1 LESEAL
7 AHYVAYLEGARDGA
21 RFPYKSWPGPDI
33 DQPVL
38 VRYDLEKVRLA
49 VSPQQLA
56 LRPPTLWRYREL
68 LPLPTEVEP
77 VSLGEGWTPLI
88 ECPRLATEF
97 GLQRLLVKDESQLP
111 SGSFKSRGMS
121 VAVSM
126 AKWLGARR
134 VAIPSAGNAGGAL
147 ALYAARAG
155 LEAYIFMPVDTP
167 RINILEA
174 SLAGGKVYLVP
185 GLISDCARLVRLGVL
200 RFGWLNMSTL
210 REPYRVEGKK
220 TMGLELVEQL
230 GWQLPDVIL
239 YPTGGGTGLIGM
251 WKALEELR
259 QLGWLKGEKLPRFYA
274 CQSDGCAPI
283 VRAFEKGQLRAEPIP
298 NPQTEASGLR
308 VPEAFGDFLI
318 LDAVRK
324 SGGAAIAGRETNI
337 RFWMQQVARLEGL
350 AICPEAAVCFDALQT
365 LIENQQ
371 VRADETVVIF
381 NTAAAQKYPQLFET
395 TCPVIRSIEEFEVA
409 IGTASDV

>member
-1 LESEAL
+1 L

-283 VRAFEKGQLRAEPIP
+283 VRAFERGQLRAEPIP

-324 SGGAAIAGRETNI
+324 SGGAAIAGR
-337 RFWMQQVARLEGL
+337 GL
-350 AICPEAAVCFDALQT
+350 TFGSGCS
-365 LIENQQ
+365 
-371 VRADETVVIF
+371 
-381 NTAAAQKYPQLFET
+381 K
-395 TCPVIRSIEEFEVA
+395 
-409 IGTASDV
+409 

>member
-1 LESEAL
+1 L

-88 ECPRLATEF
+88 ECPRLAAEF

-185 GLISDCARLVRLGVL
+185 GLISDCARLVRLGIS

-324 SGGAAIAGRETNI
+324 SGGATIAGRETNI

>member
-1 LESEAL
+1 
-7 AHYVAYLEGARDGA
+7 
-21 RFPYKSWPGPDI
+21 
-33 DQPVL
+33 
-38 VRYDLEKVRLA
+38 
-49 VSPQQLA
+49 
-56 LRPPTLWRYREL
+56 
-68 LPLPTEVEP
+68 
-77 VSLGEGWTPLI
+77 
-88 ECPRLATEF
+88 
-97 GLQRLLVKDESQLP
+97 
-111 SGSFKSRGMS
+111 
-121 VAVSM
+121 
-126 AKWLGARR
+126 
-134 VAIPSAGNAGGAL
+134 
-147 ALYAARAG
+147 
-155 LEAYIFMPVDTP
+155 MPVDTP

-220 TMGLELVEQL
+220 TMALELVEQL

-239 YPTGGGTGLIGM
+239 YPTGGATGLIGM

-283 VRAFEKGQLRAEPIP
+283 VRAFEKGQFRAEPIP

-365 LIENQQ
+365 LIENQK
-371 VRADETVVIF
+371 VRSDETVVIF
-381 NTAAAQKYPQLFET
+381 NTGAAQKYPQLFET
-395 TCPVIRSIEEFEVA
+395 TCPVIRSIEEVEVA

>member
-283 VRAFEKGQLRAEPIP
+283 VRAFEKGQFRAEPIP

-324 SGGAAIAGRETNI
+324 SGGAAIAGR
-337 RFWMQQVARLEGL
+337 GL
-350 AICPEAAVCFDALQT
+350 TFGSGCS
-365 LIENQQ
+365 
-371 VRADETVVIF
+371 
-381 NTAAAQKYPQLFET
+381 K
-395 TCPVIRSIEEFEVA
+395 
-409 IGTASDV
+409 

>member
-38 VRYDLEKVRLA
+38 VRYDLEKVRLV

-185 GLISDCARLVRLGVL
+185 GLISDCARLVRLGIS

-298 NPQTEASGLR
+298 NPQTVASGLR

-318 LDAVRK
+318 LNAVRK

-337 RFWMQQVARLEGL
+337 QFRMQQVARLEGV

-381 NTAAAQKYPQLFET
+381 NTGAAQKYPQLFEP
-395 TCPVIRSIEEFEVA
+395 TCPVIRSIEEVEVA